1 MNHGMVNGLM
11 PLAVAAMS
19 GSLQVVEMLSALG
32 AQPGDHDAELLA
44 LQRGYTERSWSDS
57 EP

>member
-1 MNHGMVNGLM
+1 MVNGLM